1 MENIQEL
8 LQKIGYIDEDGKA
21 NTTAITELSEHT
33 TKEFV
38 HGLYQ
43 HLIEDE
49 YRITFNICELLYYL
63 CSKGQDERAARIIH
77 FLRVFMRLNVSTDIK
92 YVLDNKITQRDYI
105 CDFVLHFCEALMKL
119 MADTGFEDENG
130 EAETAL

>member
-8 LQKIGYIDEDGKA
+8 LQKVGYIGEDGKA
-21 NTTAITELSEHT
+21 NKTALSELSEQT

-49 YRITFNICELLYYL
+49 YRIMFNICELLLYL
-63 CSKGQDERAARIIH
+63 YSKGQDERAARIIR
-77 FLRVFMRLNVSTDIK
+77 FLRVFMRLDVSTDVK
-92 YVLDNKITQRDYI
+92 YVLDNKITQGDYI
-105 CDFVLHFCEALMKL
+105 YEFIFHFCEALIKL
-119 MADTGFEDENG
+119 MADTGLEDEDG
-130 EAETAL
+130 ET